1 MFCPQCGSSQS
12 EEVKFCKSCGVNLYA
27 VRQVVQTRETDE
39 KIDWGKTWR
48 AGMFHSIAEE
58 AKHKRELERQLG
70 ITPEVKRQNE
80 IKGGIITTCAGIGL
94 AIFLLVFMRGL
105 IAGLDLP
112 RIAVEILSRV
122 WVVGVI
128 PFFVGFG
135 LVING
140 LFVSKKGN
148 DRHEQQ
154 AFERD
159 KERPALR
166 SADTAEFIPSGFSVT
181 EGTTKH
187 LNITGQKPSDTNL

>member
-12 EEVKFCKSCGVNLYA
+12 EEVKFCKSCGSNLYA
-27 VRQVVQTRETDE
+27 VRQVVSTRETGE
-39 KIDWGKTWR
+39 KMDWSKTWL
-48 AGMFHSIAEE
+48 ADMFLSIEE
-58 AKHKRELERQLG
+58 KHKRKRELERQLG

-80 IKGGIITTCAGIGL
+80 IKGGIITSCAGIGL
-94 AIFLLVFMRGL
+94 AIFLFVFMKGL
-105 IAGLDLP
+105 VAGLDLP

-122 WVVGVI
+122 WVVGVL
-128 PFFVGFG
+128 PFFVGLG

-148 DRHEQQ
+148 AGHEQQ

-187 LNITGQKPSDTNL
+187 LNITGQKPSDTNI